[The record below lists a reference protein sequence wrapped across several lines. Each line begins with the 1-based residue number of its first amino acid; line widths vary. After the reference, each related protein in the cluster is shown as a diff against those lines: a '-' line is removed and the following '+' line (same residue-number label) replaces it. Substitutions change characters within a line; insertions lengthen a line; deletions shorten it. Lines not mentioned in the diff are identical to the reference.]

1 MAAMLDHSQVRNEAS
16 ARVEC
21 LWADIQK
28 TCLKIQYKV
37 YGYIFFTFKIKAETF
52 WSSVSQVELVHT
64 LSEAFLQFNV
74 MFLNQATHST
84 ACQVDT

>member
-1 MAAMLDHSQVRNEAS
+1 MD
-16 ARVEC
+16 
-21 LWADIQK
+21 
-28 TCLKIQYKV
+28 TF
-37 YGYIFFTFKIKAETF
+37 FFTFKIKAETF